1 VQDGEVAAPADGNM
15 LRNVAGAHETV

>member
-1 VQDGEVAAPADGNM
+1 VQDGEVAAPADRNM